1 MIQGS
6 VIITLGP
13 KMHSSTNSL
22 HGDVSQWQCEEGGR
36 SPQREGAERR
46 FRPHPPSQRSKT
58 ALREGSGSPEWAIE
72 GRPGGPSLLAGGRML
87 PEGTILKISGG
98 SDKVGPSYGLLKSP
112 HMLGEEGY

>member
-58 ALREGSGSPEWAIE
+58 ALREGSGSPGWAIG
-72 GRPGGPSLLAGGRML
+72 GRLVGPSLLDGGRML

-98 SDKVGPSYGLLKSP
+98 SDKVAPSYASLKFP
-112 HMLGEEGY
+112 RTRGEEEY